1 MQNQLNKEVCLWAAK
16 RSNINKDEIVKKF
29 PKFDQWFEGTH
40 SPTINQMKRFAALTH
55 VSLSD
60 LFSDQMPDFNL
71 QIADFR
77 TVDDVSTV
85 EPSPELY
92 DTISLMKRRQ
102 EWMKD
107 YFSHEKYEDVNFVGS
122 FAALEM
128 DKENISSLSS
138 KLHSLLKLE
147 NDWATKF
154 KTVDEAFKFLK
165 DKIESLGIAV
175 IVNGVV
181 KDNTSRPLNVSE
193 FRGFVLADK
202 KAPLIF
208 INGRDAKTAQIFT
221 LVHEL
226 AHLAYAQT
234 GVSNP
239 NDEEESDSN
248 SIEKFC
254 NGVAA
259 EFLGPADLILKY
271 WNESN
276 TNIYNKTKIIAQH
289 LKVNFI
295 VVARRI
301 LDLDLVNR
309 ESFFELYKKYKSTL
323 SPIKKTN
330 SGGNYYRTKQYRL
343 GNVFSDAIW
352 SAVNSGFISYR
363 DAADLT
369 CMNINSFNKFFEKVS

>member
-1 MQNQLNKEVCLWAAK
+1 MLHQLNKEVCLWAAK
-16 RSNINKDEIVKKF
+16 RSNISQDEILKKF

-40 SPTINQMKRFAALTH
+40 FPTINQMKRFAALTH

-60 LFSDQMPDFNL
+60 LFSDQIPDFNL

-122 FAALEM
+122 FAALAM
-128 DKENISSLSS
+128 NKENIISLSS
-138 KLHSLLKLE
+138 SLHSLLKLE

-154 KTVDEAFKFLK
+154 KTAGEAFKFLK

-202 KAPLIF
+202 KAPLVF
-208 INGRDAKTAQIFT
+208 INGKDAKTAQIFT

-239 NDEEESDSN
+239 SDEEEFNSN
-248 SIEKFC
+248 SIEQFC

-259 EFLGPADLILKY
+259 EFLVPADLILKY

-276 TNIYNKTKIIAQH
+276 TNIYNKVKTIAQH

-301 LDLDLVNR
+301 FDLNIINR
-309 ESFFELYKKYKSTL
+309 ESFFDLYKKYKSMISST
-323 SPIKKTN
+323 KRNN
-330 SGGNYYRTKQYRL
+330 SGGDYYRTKQYRL